1 MKKKKTRR
9 GEEEEERRASSEV
22 LEEKTITKIETETGN
37 INWRGNQER
46 ER

>member
-1 MKKKKTRR
+1 MKKKKTGR
-9 GEEEEERRASSEV
+9 GEEEERRASSEV